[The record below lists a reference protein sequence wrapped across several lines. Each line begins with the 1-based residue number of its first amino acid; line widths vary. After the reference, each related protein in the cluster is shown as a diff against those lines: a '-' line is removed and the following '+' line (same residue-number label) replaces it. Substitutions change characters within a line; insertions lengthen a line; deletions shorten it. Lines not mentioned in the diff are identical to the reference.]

1 MSTYNYVPQYG
12 QTGFVPGQAPY
23 YNNPYTNGYQNGFQP
38 QQPMIQQTAPA
49 PVMQSNVN
57 VRMVTSREEAIAA
70 QIPFDATVNIFAN
83 LSAGEVYIKRFNIQ
97 TGKADFD
104 VFKQQIEQTVQPQQ
118 QVVQQ
123 PVTPQVEYVPLDAF
137 QRLEGRV
144 GELAETVN
152 GIESRSAQKKPVP
165 AQKAIKED

>member
-23 YNNPYTNGYQNGFQP
+23 YNNPYTNAYQNGFQ
-38 QQPMIQQTAPA
+38 QQPMVQQPA
-49 PVMQSNVN
+49 PTPMMQSNVN

-83 LSAGEVYIKRFNIQ
+83 LASGEVYIKRFNIQ

-104 VFKQQIEQTVQPQQ
+104 VFKQQIEQAVQPHQQ
-118 QVVQQ
+118 AIQQ
-123 PVTPQVEYVPLDAF
+123 PVTPPVEYVPLDAF

-152 GIESRSAQKKPVP
+152 GIENRAAQKKPSP
-165 AQKAIKED
+165 AQKPVKED

>member
-23 YNNPYTNGYQNGFQP
+23 YNNPYTNVYQNGFQ
-38 QQPMIQQTAPA
+38 QQPIVQQPAPA
-49 PVMQSNVN
+49 PMMQSNVN

-83 LSAGEVYIKRFNIQ
+83 LAAGEVYIKRFNIQ

-104 VFKQQIEQTVQPQQ
+104 VFKQQIERAVQPQQ
-118 QVVQQ
+118 QAIQQ
-123 PVTPQVEYVPLDAF
+123 PVTPPVEYVPLDAF

-144 GELAETVN
+144 GELAETIN
-152 GIESRSAQKKPVP
+152 GIESRAAQKKTVP
-165 AQKAIKED
+165 AQKPVKED